1 MLASLLARPY
11 PSVDKTIEGEESP
24 MISGTEP
31 SEAARRAA
39 LHRVYSLL
47 ISLSKQKEAAAKGDT
62 AANQAPNVS
71 GKLEAQKG
79 KRQ

>member
-1 MLASLLARPY
+1 MI
-11 PSVDKTIEGEESP
+11 TIA
-24 MISGTEP
+24 EP

-47 ISLSKQKEAAAKGDT
+47 ISLAQQKEAAAKGET

-79 KRQ
+79 ERE